1 MKSAGA
7 RRLVELAEQG
17 IFAVPLARHVLSDVQ
32 EDPNSAITI
41 LIRDLSVRTVIGV
54 PEDERRQAQPILLDL
69 DIELDANRAAH
80 TDDLGDTVDY
90 AAVVDD
96 LRGCLA
102 GKNYFLLERLAEF
115 VAGRIL
121 DEFGARRVRVKA
133 AKVGILED
141 VGLVGV
147 VITRSRPR
155 QKSVL

>member
-1 MKSAGA
+1 M
-7 RRLVELAEQG
+7 ELAEPG
-17 IFAVPLARHVLSDVQ
+17 VFAVPLARRGVADAE

-41 LIRDLSVRTVIGV
+41 VIRDLSVRTVIGV
-54 PEDERRQAQPILLDL
+54 PDEERCQAQSILLDL
-69 DIELDANRAAH
+69 DIDLDANRAAH
-80 TDDLGDTVDY
+80 TDHIGDTVDY

-102 GKNYFLLERLAEF
+102 GKSYFLLERLAEF

-133 AKVGILED
+133 AKAGILEG

-155 QKSVL
+155 QKTVL